1 MSRQMSMTVN
11 LERLKRDILELSEIG
26 RLKDHGIYRMAFTPA
41 NMEARSWLLD
51 RIQSAGLES
60 HQDGAGNIFGRLNWH
75 TDQPCVMAGSHI
87 DTVPAAGHLDGSLG
101 VLVALE
107 CFRCIREN
115 SIKTK
120 HPLEMAAFSDEEGR
134 FGGLL
139 GSEAIVGNINPA
151 RLHNAVDLNGLRLI
165 EAMASVGLN
174 AMDALDARRPSGSI
188 HAYLELHIEQGPVLD
203 QLGYNIGVVEDIT
216 GLFHWVIR
224 LTGAA
229 DHAGTTP
236 MNMRKDAFTG
246 VTAFANEIPRILKES
261 GRERSVATIGKIN
274 LTPGT
279 ANTVPGQAEFA
290 LDVRDTDSAILR
302 KLGEAFRETLSAIAR
317 ERSLMFEFDILSN
330 VAPVKCDQTIVKTLV
345 KTAELL
351 GAKFHCMP
359 SGAAHDAQIIAQ
371 IAPVGM
377 IFVPSRDGRSH
388 SPAEWT
394 AWEDIEIGA
403 KLMLNALLEIAQK
416 C

>member
-1 MSRQMSMTVN
+1 MTIN
-11 LERLKRDILELSEIG
+11 LERLKKDILDLSEIG
-26 RLKDHGIYRMAFTPA
+26 RLEDHGIYRMAFTEA

-51 RIQSAGLES
+51 RIHAAGLDS
-60 HQDGAGNIFGRLNWH
+60 YQDGAGNIFGRLNWNS
-75 TDQPCVMAGSHI
+75 DQACVMAGSHI

-107 CFRCIREN
+107 CFRCIKEQ
-115 SIKTK
+115 SVKTK
-120 HPLEMAAFSDEEGR
+120 YPLEMAAFSDEEGR

-139 GSEAIVGNINPA
+139 GSEAVIGNINPA
-151 RLHNAVDLNGLRLI
+151 RLHDAVDLSGVRLMD
-165 EAMASVGLN
+165 AMASVGLN
-174 AMDALDARRPSGSI
+174 ALDVLDARRPPGSI

-203 QLGYNIGVVEDIT
+203 QLGYNLGVVEDIT
-216 GLFHWVIR
+216 GLFHWVVK

-236 MNMRKDAFTG
+236 MNMRKDAFMG
-246 VTAFANEIPRILKES
+246 VTAFANEIPRLLKES
-261 GRERSVATIGKIN
+261 GSDRSVATIGKIN

-290 LDVRDTDSAILR
+290 LDVRDTDSATLNN
-302 KLGEAFRETLSAIAR
+302 LGEAFRETLSGIAR
-317 ERSLMFEFDILSN
+317 DRSLMFEFEILSK
-330 VAPVKCDQTIVKTLV
+330 VSPVKCDGTIVKTLAE
-345 KTAELL
+345 TAKSL
-351 GAKFHCMP
+351 GAKFQCMP

-403 KLMLNALLEIAQK
+403 KLMLNTLLTIAQA
-416 C
+416 